1 MIGSLLLAMSTTLL
15 PQTPQPQHAAPLI
28 PAQHFTPVTVPFD
41 YFNRHIFITIT
52 LNGTPGMVFLLDS
65 GTNSNILSMNT
76 AAAMGLRPVSIQ
88 QEKGLGLG
96 SGKVHVAAAKDID
109 ARMGG
114 IQVANLMAVIDL
126 KDLENRFGHRID
138 GILGF
143 PFLQNFVVELD
154 FNKHLLTLMPSK
166 KYSYRGPGETLY
178 LTSRS
183 TSTSIPVMLGT
194 VDHMQRQIKVE
205 IDTGSDVTLML
216 YSHYVHGAHLEG
228 IFPPKAQQQAYGLGG
243 CFVMQYG
250 VLNSLLMGRTEAS
263 HLTVFKLL
271 SDPTAGRSGFAGMIG
286 TSLLDQ
292 FSKIVF
298 DVPRGHIIF
307 ELNPATQVSVNR
319 PAVPAIPRGQAQG
332 MGQST
337 R

>member
-1 MIGSLLLAMSTTLL
+1 MIGSLLLAMTTTLL
-15 PQTPQPQHAAPLI
+15 PQTSEPQHVAPLVV
-28 PAQHFTPVTVPFD
+28 AQHFAPVTVPFD
-41 YFNRHIFITIT
+41 YYNRHIFVTVT

-76 AAAMGLRPVSIQ
+76 AMGMGLQPVSIQ

-109 ARMGG
+109 ARIGE
-114 IQVANLMAVIDL
+114 IQVANVMAVIDL

-154 FNKHLLTLMPSK
+154 FDKHVLTLMPSK
-166 KYSYRGPGETLY
+166 KYSYRGNGDMLY

-183 TSTSIPVMLGT
+183 TATSIPVMLGT

-205 IDTGSDVTLML
+205 VDTGSDVTLLL
-216 YSHYVHGAHLEG
+216 YPRYVHGAHLEG

-243 CFVMQYG
+243 YFGMQYG
-250 VLNSLLMGRTEAS
+250 ILNSLLMGRTEAS
-263 HLTVFKLL
+263 HLIVFKLL
-271 SDPTAGRSGFAGMIG
+271 TDTVATRTGFAGVIG

-292 FSKIVF
+292 FNKVVF
-298 DVPRGHIIF
+298 DVPRGHIIL
-307 ELNPATQVSVNR
+307 EMNPAAQLSANR
-319 PAVPAIPRGQAQG
+319 PAAPAVR
-332 MGQST
+332 
-337 R
+337 